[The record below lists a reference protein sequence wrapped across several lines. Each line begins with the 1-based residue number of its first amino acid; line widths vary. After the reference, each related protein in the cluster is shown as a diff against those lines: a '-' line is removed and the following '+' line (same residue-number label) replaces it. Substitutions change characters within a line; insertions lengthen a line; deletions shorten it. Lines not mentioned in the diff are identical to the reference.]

1 MASYGPPK
9 IRYYESPKI
18 LGKLYREIDEHKFFE
33 EIQAQSGMSGLRSRK
48 TRSLADVVWEYVREK
63 TALIE
68 WQHYIQ
74 FAKDVKER

>member
-18 LGKLYREIDEHKFFE
+18 LGKLYREIDEHRFFE
-33 EIQAQSGMSGLRSRK
+33 EIQAQSGLSVLYSSK
-48 TRSLADVVWEYVREK
+48 ARSLADPVWKYVRER